1 MMKIGKI
8 IAISFFVVGA
18 LSFAS
23 AATAEV
29 NFKRCIA
36 CHGAKAEKVPPGGSI
51 ISATLSKDELKKT
64 LKAYK
69 NNKEHGGKMKA
80 TMQIQVKLFSE
91 EDLDALAE
99 YIFTNF
105 HIEKK

>member
-1 MMKIGKI
+1 VKIGKI
-8 IAISFFVVGA
+8 IVAAFFAAGA

-29 NFKRCIA
+29 NFKRCAA
-36 CHGAKAEKVPPGGSI
+36 CHGLKAEKVPPGGTI
-51 ISATLSKDELKKT
+51 ATATVSKEELKKS

-69 NNKEHGGKMKA
+69 TNKEFGGKMKA
-80 TMQIQVKLFSE
+80 TMQLQVKPFTE
-91 EDLDALAE
+91 EDLDALAD

-105 HIEKK
+105 HVEK